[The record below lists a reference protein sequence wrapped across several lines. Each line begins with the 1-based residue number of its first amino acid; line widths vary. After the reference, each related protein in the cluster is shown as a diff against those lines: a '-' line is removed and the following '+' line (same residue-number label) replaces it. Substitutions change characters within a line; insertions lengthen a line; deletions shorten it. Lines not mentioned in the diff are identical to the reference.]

1 MGSTENTEKYEKPEK
16 LDRRVQ
22 RTRALLRAA
31 LLELIVEQG
40 YDSIRLQDITDR
52 ANLRRAT
59 FYKHYSD
66 KEELLLSALSENF
79 GVLVRESQHVA
90 QRDSLG
96 GKTQVEAYRVT
107 FQHAA
112 QNHALY
118 RNILGSQSGALF
130 ARRIREYLAIL
141 VMQGLNT
148 IPPDELSIPVDVLAN
163 YIAGTELSMIT
174 WWLENNMPYPVQQM
188 AEIVHRLM
196 LNGINGVMRKPEKE
210 D

>member
-1 MGSTENTEKYEKPEK
+1 METSEKTEK

-31 LLELIVEQG
+31 LLALIVEQG

-59 FYKHYSD
+59 FYKHYND

-79 GVLVRESQHVA
+79 DVLVRESQHFA
-90 QRDSLG
+90 QSDSLG
-96 GKTQVEAYRVT
+96 GKTHVEAYLVT
-107 FQHAA
+107 FEHAA
-112 QNHALY
+112 QNHTLY

-130 ARRIREYLAIL
+130 ARRIREYLAAL
-141 VMQGLNT
+141 VMQGLKT
-148 IPPDELSIPVDVLAN
+148 ALPGSLSAPPEVLAN

-174 WWLENNMPYPVQQM
+174 WWLENNMPYSAQQM
-188 AEIVHRLM
+188 AEMVHRLI
-196 LNGINGVMRKPEKE
+196 LNGIARGVGIREKGE
-210 D
+210 

>member
-1 MGSTENTEKYEKPEK
+1 MGPTDNIGTHEKGEK

-31 LLELIVEQG
+31 LLALIVEQG

-59 FYKHYSD
+59 FYKHYND

-79 GVLVRESQHVA
+79 DMLVRESQHVA
-90 QRDSLG
+90 QRDSIG
-96 GKTQVEAYRVT
+96 GKTHVEAYLVT

-112 QNHALY
+112 HNHALY

-130 ARRIREYLAIL
+130 ARRIREYLAAL
-141 VMQGLNT
+141 VMQGLKT
-148 IPPDELSIPVDVLAN
+148 IPPGELTTPPEVLAN

-174 WWLENNMPYPVQQM
+174 WWLENDMPYPAQQM
-188 AEIVHRLM
+188 AEMVHQLI
-196 LNGINGVMRKPEKE
+196 LHGIASVVEKLE
-210 D
+210 KGE

>member
-1 MGSTENTEKYEKPEK
+1 METSNKSEK

-31 LLELIVEQG
+31 LLALIVEQG

-59 FYKHYSD
+59 FYKHYND

-79 GVLVRESQHVA
+79 DVLVRESQHVA
-90 QRDSLG
+90 QSDSFG
-96 GKTQVEAYRVT
+96 GKTHVEAYLVT

-112 QNHALY
+112 QNHVLY

-130 ARRIREYLAIL
+130 ARRIREYLAAL
-141 VMQGLNT
+141 VMQGLKT
-148 IPPDELSIPVDVLAN
+148 IPPGKLSTPPEVLAN

-174 WWLENNMPYPVQQM
+174 WWLENNMPYSAQEMVEM
-188 AEIVHRLM
+188 VHRLM
-196 LNGINGVMRKPEKE
+196 LNGIAGVIRISEKSEKE

>member
-1 MGSTENTEKYEKPEK
+1 MESLGKTEK

-31 LLELIVEQG
+31 LLQLIVEQG
-40 YDSIRLQDITDR
+40 YDTIRLQDITDR

-59 FYKHYSD
+59 FYKHYND

-79 GVLVRESQHVA
+79 DVLVRESQHVA

-96 GKTQVEAYRVT
+96 GKTHVEAYLVT

-112 QNHALY
+112 QNHTLY

-130 ARRIREYLAIL
+130 ARRIREYLAML
-141 VMQGLNT
+141 VMQGLKT
-148 IPPDELSIPVDVLAN
+148 APPGSFSVPPEVLAN

-174 WWLENNMPYPVQQM
+174 WWLENDMPYSAQNM
-188 AEIVHRLM
+188 AEMVHRLM
-196 LNGINGVMRKPEKE
+196 LDGITSVMGKPEKE